1 VTDKSK
7 TDSHLTVHVQ
17 ARQVLKKIDIHG
29 QEAWD
34 GSPEMF
40 ASVEADSARILQCN
54 QTLADVL
61 GYRQEA
67 LVGRLIFE
75 LYHPRCRPKAIQTFR
90 TFLETGEIHNAEL
103 QLQCEQGKPV
113 DVLLNVSAVRDK
125 HGKILYSRSV
135 WRIFTESKTEVG
147 ASWR

>member
-1 VTDKSK
+1 MLKENEIHCQ
-7 TDSHLTVHVQ
+7 DSGVG
-17 ARQVLKKIDIHG
+17 I
-29 QEAWD
+29 
-34 GSPEMF
+34 PEMF
-40 ASVEADSARILQCN
+40 ASVEASSARILQCN

-61 GYRQEA
+61 GYRKEA

-75 LYHPRCRPKAIQTFR
+75 LYHPSCRPMAIQTFR

-125 HGKILYSRSV
+125 HGKVLHSRSV
-135 WRIFTESKTEVG
+135 SAILNVG
-147 ASWR
+147 SVISIDHCKFR